1 MRSATASF
9 FSLLATVALFFA
21 ISRLIYTQ
29 PTATSRVIDR
39 PQLTLLKDIKT
50 KNDVNN
56 NQDRTEP
63 PQQQETATSYP
74 GIEKPQFSKSG
85 IPTFKNNF
93 SMDIPIHS
101 DNLSFNGPYLGNL
114 AENSTNNQALAP
126 LIRIPPVYPRRA
138 AAKGIEGWVK
148 LGFTVLETGDVSDVT
163 VLSAKPT
170 RIFNRAAIKAISSW
184 KFRPKITNGKPVKQH
199 ATQTITFKLSQ

>member
-29 PTATSRVIDR
+29 PTVTSRVIDR

-50 KNDVNN
+50 KNDLNN
-56 NQDRTEP
+56 DLDRTEP
-63 PQQQETATSYP
+63 PQQETATSYP
-74 GIEKPQFSKSG
+74 GIEKPQFSKSE

-93 SMDIPIHS
+93 SMDIPILG

-114 AENSTNNQALAP
+114 AGNSTNNQALTP

-148 LGFTVLETGDVSDVT
+148 LGFTVLETGDVSDVK

-184 KFRPKITNGKPVKQH
+184 KFRPKIANGKPVQQH